1 MKKTKK
7 RFERYPGVEC
17 IIHSLGTDEK
27 IAQRL
32 AQMGVLPGATL
43 QIIRIAPFGTTVEV
57 SVDGGQSFAIR
68 DEDLTGLK
76 CQVLAMPLT
85 CADVRLHTTYRIRTL
100 FGGKKFQQ
108 RMEIQ
113 GIHPGLFIKIVNLTM
128 PRIILQLIEHEKTVK
143 LGRGEAEKIIVE
155 VTDA

>member
-1 MKKTKK
+1 MKKTKSS
-7 RFERYPGVEC
+7 FERYPGVEC

-32 AQMGVLPGATL
+32 AQMGVLPGARL

-68 DEDLTGLK
+68 NENLTALK
-76 CQVLAMPLT
+76 CQVVAMPLT
-85 CADVRLHTTYRIRTL
+85 CSDVQLHTTYRIRTL
-100 FGGKKFQQ
+100 FGGRKFQE
-108 RMEIQ
+108 RMEAR

-128 PRIILQLIEHEKTVK
+128 PQIILQLIEHEKTVK
-143 LGRGEAEKIIVE
+143 LGRGEAEKIIIE
-155 VTDA
+155 VTEA

>member
-1 MKKTKK
+1 MKKIK
-7 RFERYPGVEC
+7 RHFEHQPGVEC

-43 QIIRIAPFGTTVEV
+43 HIIRIAPLGTTVEV

-68 DEDLTGLK
+68 DEELTALK
-76 CQVLAMPLT
+76 CQAVAMPLT
-85 CADVRLHTTYRIRTL
+85 GSEVQLHTAYRIRTL
-100 FGGKKFQQ
+100 SGGRKFQQ
-108 RMEIQ
+108 RMETQ
-113 GIHPGLFIKIVNLTM
+113 GIHPGLFIKITNLTM
-128 PRIILQLIEHEKTVK
+128 PRIVLQLIDQGKIVK
-143 LGRGEAEKIIVE
+143 LGRGEAEKIIIE